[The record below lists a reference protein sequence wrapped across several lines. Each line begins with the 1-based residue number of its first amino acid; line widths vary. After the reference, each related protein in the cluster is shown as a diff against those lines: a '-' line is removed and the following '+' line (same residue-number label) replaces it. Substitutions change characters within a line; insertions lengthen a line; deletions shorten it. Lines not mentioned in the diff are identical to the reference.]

1 MYVSQIVF
9 SRLKA
14 QIPDIKTS
22 LDIVKHLQSR
32 KVSFIVHV
40 LVPLMLDDY
49 MYFHFTCITMMG
61 EVSDLVLN

>member
-49 MYFHFTCITMMG
+49 M
-61 EVSDLVLN
+61 

>member
-1 MYVSQIVF
+1 MDVNLPVHVSQIDFFF

-32 KVSFIVHV
+32 KVSFIV
-40 LVPLMLDDY
+40 LVPCMLDDY
-49 MYFHFTCITMMG
+49 M
-61 EVSDLVLN
+61 

>member
-1 MYVSQIVF
+1 MDVNLPVHVSQIDFFF
-9 SRLKA
+9 SRLKV

-49 MYFHFTCITMMG
+49 M
-61 EVSDLVLN
+61 

>member
-1 MYVSQIVF
+1 MDVNLPVHVSQIDFFF

-49 MYFHFTCITMMG
+49 M
-61 EVSDLVLN
+61 

>member
-1 MYVSQIVF
+1 MDVNLHVRMYLKLKKKNVFFF

-32 KVSFIVHV
+32 KVSFIV

-49 MYFHFTCITMMG
+49 M
-61 EVSDLVLN
+61 